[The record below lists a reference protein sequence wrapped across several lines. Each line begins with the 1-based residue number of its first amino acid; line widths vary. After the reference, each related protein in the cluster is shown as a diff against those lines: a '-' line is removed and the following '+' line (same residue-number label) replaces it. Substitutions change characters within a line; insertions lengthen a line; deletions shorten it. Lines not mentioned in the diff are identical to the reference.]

1 MAEWTRSDNGR
12 SKVKVSQGWKGKM
25 VKRSDGFGVEA
36 KEESISLAGQWI
48 ITEALRRDPT

>member
-12 SKVKVSQGWKGKM
+12 SKVKVSQGWKGKV

-36 KEESISLAGQWI
+36 KEESISLAGQLI